1 MDEGGVVKKVVLSF
15 GMMVCDTLL
24 RPVDRDVLSRD
35 CTMIEKPVQ
44 ACGGDALNTAIGLS
58 RLGIPAV
65 MAGRGGDDLNGRFI
79 LDQCRK
85 LGIDVSHVVTDPV
98 YATASSFALIEEN
111 GERHFLSDV
120 SIFDQ
125 VDDRDLPEKAIE
137 RADMVYIGSAC
148 SFSRMN
154 QGGLAR
160 LLRRAKAHGRM
171 TVMDAAFNQRSVCN
185 CWMNMFKE
193 VLPYTDVFFPS
204 YEEASAIT
212 GCREIPEISS
222 ALKPMGLTY
231 FGIKL
236 GSKGCYVTDFSEE
249 RYIECPKGIRAV
261 DTTGAGDSFMAGLM
275 AGLVSGLSFFES
287 AGFGC
292 SVASHSVQHMG
303 AAGGILPYEDEL
315 YLYNHHKNQK

>member
-65 MAGRGGDDLNGRFI
+65 MAGRVGDDLNGRFI

-193 VLPYTDVFFPS
+193 VLPYTDVFFS
-204 YEEASAIT
+204 
-212 GCREIPEISS
+212 
-222 ALKPMGLTY
+222 
-231 FGIKL
+231 KL
-236 GSKGCYVTDFSEE
+236 
-249 RYIECPKGIRAV
+249 R
-261 DTTGAGDSFMAGLM
+261 
-275 AGLVSGLSFFES
+275 
-287 AGFGC
+287 
-292 SVASHSVQHMG
+292 
-303 AAGGILPYEDEL
+303 GGIGHNRMPGDPG
-315 YLYNHHKNQK
+315 NQQCP

>member
-1 MDEGGVVKKVVLSF
+1 MVLSF

-24 RPVDRDVLSRD
+24 RPVDRDALSRD

-65 MAGRGGDDLNGRFI
+65 MAGRVGDDLNGRFI

-120 SIFDQ
+120 TIFDE
-125 VDDRDLPEKAIE
+125 VDDRDLPEEAME
-137 RADMVYIGSAC
+137 NADIVYIGSAC
-148 SFSRMN
+148 SFNRMN

-160 LLRRAKAHGRM
+160 ILKRARNQGSM
-171 TVMDAAFNQRSVCN
+171 TVMDAAFNQRASC
-185 CWMNMFKE
+185 CRWMDMFKE
-193 VLPYTDVFFPS
+193 VLPYTDIFFPS

-212 GCREIPEISS
+212 GCREIPEIRR
-222 ALKPMGLTY
+222 ALKPLGLRY

-236 GSKGCYVTDFSEE
+236 GAKGCYATDFTSEQ
-249 RYIECPKGIRAV
+249 YIECPRGIRAV
-261 DTTGAGDSFMAGLM
+261 DTTGAGDSFMAGLV
-275 AGLVSGLSFFES
+275 AGMINGLTFFES
-287 AGFGC
+287 AALGS

-303 AAGGILPYEDEL
+303 AANGILPYKEEL
-315 YLYNHHKNQK
+315 YLYNHHKNHK

>member
-1 MDEGGVVKKVVLSF
+1 MVLSF

-24 RPVDRDVLSRD
+24 RPVDRDALSRD
-35 CTMIEKPVQ
+35 CTMIEKPIQ
-44 ACGGDALNTAIGLS
+44 ACGGDALNTAIALS
-58 RLGIPAV
+58 RLGIPV
-65 MAGRGGDDLNGRFI
+65 TMAGRVGDDLNGRFV

-85 LGIDVSHVVTDPV
+85 LGMDVSHVVTDPV
-98 YATASSFALIEEN
+98 HATASSFALIEEN

-120 SIFDQ
+120 TIFDA
-125 VDDRDLPEKAIE
+125 VDDGDLPDKAVE
-137 RADMVYIGSAC
+137 NADIIYIGSAC
-148 SFSRMN
+148 SFNRMN

-160 LLRRAKAHGRM
+160 ILRRAKAHGRM
-171 TVMDAAFNQRSVCN
+171 TVMDAAINQRSVCS
-185 CWMNMFKE
+185 CWMDMFKE

-212 GCREIPEISS
+212 GCREIPDISS
-222 ALKPMGLTY
+222 AFKPMGLAY

-236 GSKGCYVTDFSEE
+236 GSKGCYATDFIRE
-249 RYIECPKGIRAV
+249 RYIECPRGIRAV

-275 AGLVSGLSFFES
+275 AGLVNGLSFFES
-287 AGFGC
+287 AGFAG

-315 YLYNHHKNQK
+315 YIYNHHKKLK